1 MPAAACTVRAWSSGV
16 LVRNR
21 LVNDGQQRFVV
32 GSVLCGRDLEACRH
46 SLAQLRANRTTQQR
60 LPADAPAP

>member
-1 MPAAACTVRAWSSGV
+1 MAAAACTVRAWSPGV

-46 SLAQLRANRTTQQR
+46 SLAQLRANRTTQQP
-60 LPADAPAP
+60 LPADAPTP